1 MKLTSKLLDQN
12 GEIISKENVIADD
25 CTIAQAFTM
34 IESWCNDNNAICPS
48 TYNVWKDNGYIHVHV
63 TTIDLK
69 YTNVFYIK

>member
-1 MKLTSKLLDQN
+1 MKLISKLLNQN

-25 CTIAQAFTM
+25 CTMAQAFTM